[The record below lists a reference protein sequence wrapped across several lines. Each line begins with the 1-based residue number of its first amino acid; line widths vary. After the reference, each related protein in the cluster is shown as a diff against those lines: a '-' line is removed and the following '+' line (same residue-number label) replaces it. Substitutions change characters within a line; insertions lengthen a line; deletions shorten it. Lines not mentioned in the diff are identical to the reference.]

1 MKLFILIASFLF
13 VSTFSTSFAAT
24 YFWIGG
30 TGNWSDPAH
39 WSLSSGGPSAGA
51 IPTAADNVSFDAA
64 SSLTGASTITMN
76 VPVTVVNF
84 NFSLAPNFTLSGALT
99 SIEVRGNLIGNSTA
113 TITYSGAIHM
123 FSSSPASQ
131 LTSGGRT
138 WANNFVFTASA
149 GTNGVILT
157 DALTTTGSISVT
169 TGIFNSNSKTINCAT
184 FSSTNGGDRVLTLS
198 NSIVN
203 LSGTSW
209 SVSPSGGGN
218 TLVFN
223 AIGSTINVNNA
234 TTVNFSGGGLTYNTL
249 NSQALV
255 LQILGSNVFGI
266 ATLNPSST
274 LKLENNTLHTFSSL
288 VLNGTCSDKA
298 DLTPINLNQQAATLL
313 VSTSPF
319 SSTNLNVNK
328 VNAQGPT
335 LYNLSKSMITNATGW
350 SIQNGAYYWIGNSGN
365 WTDGNHWSTSSG
377 GPAANCIPTPTDTV
391 YFDANSFSLNN
402 QIVLVNDLAYFKAMK
417 WIGITESPVL
427 ALDTNMMAYGDVQFH
442 NNMSVNRNVNQAGIQ
457 YNEAANLSPNGASI
471 DCNFRIQ
478 MPNNTDAL
486 NIQNALIMSDTSSI
500 LLLTGAINSLN
511 NPIVT
516 GTFQTLN
523 DPNSNAETRT
533 LTLGSSQVQLKIAF
547 LSEFDNDFSLNAGT
561 SHVYI
566 GDTVIYIP
574 DTIGY
579 KNDLKTNNLTFYDVT
594 LNFQGVVL
602 EQTVSGNNTFNK
614 LRIIPGSKINFTS
627 GSNQTVNDSLLIIGT
642 CADSIRLYSFDP
654 GQFTFTKSGTKVK
667 VQCVKLADC
676 IISSA
681 QNAYFSTSAG
691 NNGANW
697 TFNAGN
703 PISASFTTTS
713 PDCFGTTTTFTPT
726 VTTLFGEPVTYSW
739 LFNDGSSTSFA
750 SSQFVANK
758 NNVVLNFPQPAGLQ
772 DTSLVSPV
780 FTNWTEVSDPQGLFF
795 PIPGNA
801 YKYTNAEFLTLN
813 FNVNFNMKLNN
824 PLPTEAY
831 LVDMNNSF
839 YDVKYKYKPRLLVY
853 RNGTLYSTINLLNS
867 PFIKNEGSI
876 PSGLSLIGDTT
887 VTVSVTTGALEPTDV
902 LSFRT
907 DVAVYY
913 ESFTAQPRWKDADT
927 TIGNDVAVSYQ
938 LGINSINLTGTP
950 NSSYI
955 SGTNTHQFLEQGQ
968 FDVVLIAT
976 NTTNQCTD
984 TILDSVYI
992 FAPITYFSTSEADTT
1007 ICVGDSVFFDAGSN
1021 TIGALFQYFVNGVS
1035 QGAPS
1040 IDSTFSTNTLSTGDI
1055 VYATSTAGGCTS
1067 LNNTSFQFQVNPLPV
1082 FTLNTNP
1089 SSTICAGTPVS
1100 FTANANPLDSI
1111 LYKFQKNGTFLSNYN
1126 LNGTYSNPSLVQGDQ
1141 IALFGKNSF
1150 GCVDT
1155 QFVTMTVLP
1164 LPTVTLTEN
1173 SGDFILCAGESVT
1186 FTAGGASTYE
1196 FFINGISQGPPG
1208 AAIFNTSA
1216 LTNGNT
1222 ISVKGYSAAGCT
1234 STSPTTF
1241 TYSVNALPNVSMN
1254 ISPGLSVCSGNP
1266 VTISASGASTYQFFL
1281 NGTAVGPVSVLS
1293 SISSSSYANNSTFY
1307 VVGSVG
1313 GCSFTTP
1320 TQTLTVLASPTTTLT
1335 SSDPDNSICAGTPLT
1350 FTATGATTYQ
1360 FFVNGIAQTP
1370 NGASP
1375 TFSSSTLSNGNIVS
1389 VTGFSNGCNVSQQA
1403 TITVLINP
1411 NVLLFSSDPN
1421 NTVCVSENITFT
1433 GANATQYQLFVNGT
1447 AVGAPQP
1454 TASFVNPAL
1463 ITGTNSIY
1471 VVGTAA
1477 NGCSNQ
1483 SATNTTLVNPLPSV
1497 SLTSSDPNNTICA
1510 GQNVTFTGTGASQYQ
1525 FSING
1530 SPQGVLSGASTFT
1543 TSSLSN
1549 GQTVTVTGSSLGCL
1563 NTSIGITTIVNPLP
1577 STNLLCS
1584 IPSNSFCQGA
1594 PVTFTSG
1601 GATTYEFFVNGISQG
1616 PASLTNTLN
1625 ASGFVPGNYPVTVT
1639 GTSNGCS
1646 SSASIS
1652 ALISP
1657 TPSATLI
1664 SSDPDNTIC
1673 SGQSVTYTGATG
1685 STFQFSINGVTSGAT
1700 SPLSSFT
1707 TSTLTNGAVV
1717 SVQVFN
1723 SQGCS
1728 ATAAM
1733 PAITVNPVPT
1743 TTLSSSDPNQQI
1755 CVGENV
1761 VFTAN
1766 GATNY
1771 EFFINGISQGTPSPT
1786 NTFSTSTL
1794 LNGQSVSVAGTSLGC
1809 SVTTTPLPFTV
1820 FGPPAVQLFNNGTT
1834 TICAGDNLNLSASGA
1849 ANYQFTINGIAT
1861 GPFSP
1866 VSTFSGTVNNNDV
1879 ITVTGQSNG
1888 CNNPSATNF
1897 TFTVLN
1903 YPVLSASSS
1912 DPDLIICQGDA
1923 VTINAT
1929 GASNYTFN
1937 LNGLGVQNGPISQYV
1952 TTFLENGDILTVTGY
1967 NGACLSVPSTFTYV
1981 VNALDLSLNANPGT
1995 LICSGDPIVFTSSG
2009 ADLYEFF
2016 VNGNSQGIP
2025 SANNSFTLATPSN
2038 GDAVSVEGTSNSTGC
2053 VQGLGTSLYVD
2064 AVDAPLVTSNGGP
2077 DFCEGDSI
2085 ILTGTGSGDFQ
2096 WSLNGSPIVGATD
2109 SVLTV
2114 FESGN
2119 YSLSSVTGGNGEMWS
2134 FGLNAQGIFAN
2145 DVNLN
2150 SLVPVEAVGGQP
2162 FDAISSGDGF
2172 MLGLT
2177 PGGTVF
2183 AWGENSSGQLGNGT
2197 FTSSNNPLSVS
2208 TLSNIKCVATTSNSA
2223 YAVDQSGNVYI
2234 WGNNSVGQLAT
2245 GNTSIINFPFQ
2256 STVLTNVDTI
2266 AAGKSHIVILKNDGT
2281 VWTAGSNVF
2290 GQRGTGNLNT
2300 SLSATQVIGLT
2311 NVVRIGASENSSYA
2325 LLANGD
2331 LMVWG
2336 KNTSGQL
2343 GLGDINNRLIPTINN
2358 LKHVKHVE
2366 GGANHTVFLTNND
2379 LVYAAGDNQYGQLGN
2394 GSNTPSFLPVLCS
2407 VDGVTQ
2413 ISASEYNTLFL
2424 RIDHSVYGCGSNIEN
2439 QVSPLSSASQV
2450 TPTYIENVHGVTYIE
2465 MAKSSS
2471 HYLYGISTGCV
2482 SNSVNLNMLSVPVAT
2497 ISESNGILSTI
2508 QGDSYQWYLNG
2519 APLVEGNNQTYV
2531 PLVDGYYSVEVN
2543 FSTGCSS
2550 VAEDYPFGE
2559 VGIDEINGKLSV
2571 YPNPAQGIFFID
2583 FTGASDIELTVVD
2596 PIGRVII
2603 PSTTLQASNKNS
2615 VDLSHFGSGTYLFL
2629 FRNRGE
2635 YLTTH
2640 SVVNMLGNR

>member
-138 WANNFVFTASA
+138 WANNFVFTASL

-169 TGIFNSNSKTINCAT
+169 AGIFNSNSKTINCST
-184 FSSTNGGDRVLTLS
+184 FSSTNGGDRELTLS

-209 SVSPSGGGN
+209 TVTPSGGGN
-218 TLVFN
+218 TLAFN
-223 AIGSTINVNNA
+223 AIGSTINLNNA

-255 LQILGSNVFGI
+255 LEMLGSNAFGTS
-266 ATLNPSST
+266 TLSPSST

-288 VLNGTCSDKA
+288 ILNGTCSDKA

-319 SSTNLNVNK
+319 ISTNLNVNK

-335 LYNLSKSMITNATGW
+335 LYNLSKSMVTNATGW
-350 SIQNGAYYWIGNSGN
+350 STQNGAYYWIGNSGN

-442 NNMSVNRNVNQAGIQ
+442 NNMSVIRNVNQAGIQ

-471 DCNFRIQ
+471 DCNFRIT

-500 LLLTGAINSLN
+500 LLLTGAINTLN

-681 QNAYFSTSAG
+681 QNAYFSTSGG

-750 SSQFVANK
+750 TSQFVANK

-824 PLPTEAY
+824 PLPTEAF

-913 ESFTAQPRWKDADT
+913 ESYTAQPRWKDADT

-1021 TIGALFQYFVNGVS
+1021 SIGALFQYFVNGVS

-1100 FTANANPLDSI
+1100 FTANPLGSI
-1111 LYKFQKNGTFLSNYN
+1111 LYKYQKNGTFLSNYN
-1126 LNGTYSNPSLVQGDQ
+1126 LSGTYSNPSLVQGDQ

-1196 FFINGISQGPPG
+1196 FFINGVSQGPPG
-1208 AAIFNTSA
+1208 ASTFITTA

-1222 ISVKGYSAAGCT
+1222 VSVKGYSASGCSKF
-1234 STSPTTF
+1234 STTTF
-1241 TYSVNALPNVSMN
+1241 TYAVNALPNVSMN

-1266 VTISASGASTYQFFL
+1266 VTINASGASTYQFFL
-1281 NGTAVGPVSVLS
+1281 NGTAVGPASVTAT
-1293 SISSSSYANNSTFY
+1293 ISSANYANNSAFY
-1307 VVGSVG
+1307 VTGTIA

-1320 TQTLTVLASPTTTLT
+1320 VQTLTVLASPTTALL
-1335 SSDPDNSICAGTPLT
+1335 SSDPDNSICAGTPVT
-1350 FTATGATTYQ
+1350 FTGSGASTYQ
-1360 FFVNGIAQTP
+1360 FFINGVAQTP
-1370 NGASP
+1370 NTAAS
-1375 TFSSSTLSNGNIVS
+1375 TFSSSALSNGNIVS
-1389 VTGFSNGCNVSQQA
+1389 VTGFSNGCSVSQQA
-1403 TITVLINP
+1403 TITVLNNP

-1421 NTVCVSENITFT
+1421 NTICVGESITFT
-1433 GANATQYQLFVNGT
+1433 GANAAQYQLFVNG
-1447 AVGAPQP
+1447 ASAGAPQ
-1454 TASFVNPAL
+1454 ASPSFPNPNL
-1463 ITGTNSIY
+1463 TTGNNTLY
-1471 VVGTAA
+1471 VIGTAV
-1477 NGCSNQ
+1477 NGCSGQ
-1483 SATNTTLVNPLPSV
+1483 SSSNTTLLNPLPITN
-1497 SLTSSDPNNTICA
+1497 LTSSDPNNTICA
-1510 GQNVTFTGTGASQYQ
+1510 GETVTFTGNGAGQYQ
-1525 FSING
+1525 FFING
-1530 SPQGVLSGASTFT
+1530 TPQGVLSGTNTFT
-1543 TSSLSN
+1543 TNALTN
-1549 GQTVTVTGSSLGCL
+1549 GQTVTVEGSSLGCL
-1563 NTSIGITTIVNPLP
+1563 STSTGIATVVNPLP
-1577 STNLLCS
+1577 TTNLLCS
-1584 IPSNSFCQGA
+1584 VPSNVFCQGS

-1601 GATTYEFFVNGISQG
+1601 GATTYEFFVNGVSQG
-1616 PASLTNTLN
+1616 GASATNTLN
-1625 ASGFVPGNYPVTVT
+1625 ASGFIPGNYPVSVT
-1639 GTSNGCS
+1639 GFSNGCS
-1646 SSASIS
+1646 ASTS
-1652 ALISP
+1652 LNTLVSP
-1657 TPSATLI
+1657 IPNATL
-1664 SSDPDNTIC
+1664 SSNDPDNTIC
-1673 SGQSVTYTGATG
+1673 SGQPVTYTAATG
-1685 STFQFSINGVTSGAT
+1685 STFQFSVNGIPSGAT
-1700 SPLSSFT
+1700 SPLSTFT

-1717 SVQVFN
+1717 TVQVIN
-1723 SQGCS
+1723 AQGCTAS
-1728 ATAAM
+1728 ANM
-1733 PAITVNPVPT
+1733 PAITVNPVPS
-1743 TTLSSSDPNQQI
+1743 TTLTSSDPNQQI
-1755 CVGENV
+1755 CVSENV
-1761 VFTAN
+1761 NFTAN
-1766 GATNY
+1766 GASTY
-1771 EFFINGISQGTPSPT
+1771 QFFVNGVSQGAAGPN
-1786 NTFSTSTL
+1786 NTFSTASLT
-1794 LNGQSVSVAGTSLGC
+1794 NGQTVSVTGTSLGC
-1809 SVTTTPLPFTV
+1809 SFTATPLPFTV
-1820 FGPPAVQLFNNGTT
+1820 FGPPAVQLFNNGSS
-1834 TICAGDNLNLSASGA
+1834 TICAGDNVNLTANGA
-1849 ANYQFTINGIAT
+1849 ANYQFTINGVPV

-1866 VSTFSGTVNNNDV
+1866 VATFNGTVNNNDIV
-1879 ITVTGQSNG
+1879 TVVGQSNG
-1888 CNNPSATNF
+1888 CNNPSTTSF
-1897 TFTVLN
+1897 TFTVFN
-1903 YPVLSASSS
+1903 YPTLNASAS
-1912 DPDLIICQGDA
+1912 DPDLTICNGDA
-1923 VTINAT
+1923 ITINAS
-1929 GASNYTFN
+1929 GASNYLFEI
-1937 LNGLGVQNGPISQYV
+1937 NGISAQNGTSA
-1952 TTFLENGDILTVTGY
+1952 TFLTSNLENGDIVTVTGM
-1967 NGACLSVPSTFTYV
+1967 NGNCMSTPNAFAFV
-1981 VNALDLSLNANPGT
+1981 VNSLNLSLNTTPGT
-1995 LICSGDPIVFTSSG
+1995 LVCAGESINFNASG

-2016 VNGNSQGIP
+2016 VNGTSQGIP
-2025 SANNSFTLATPSN
+2025 SANNTFALVSPLN
-2038 GDAVSVEGTSNSTGC
+2038 GDAVTVQGTSNTTSC
-2053 VQGLGTSLYVD
+2053 VQGLGTSLLVD
-2064 AVDAPLVTSNGGP
+2064 VVDQPQVTSNGGP
-2077 DFCEGDSI
+2077 DFCEGDSV
-2085 ILTGTGSGDFQ
+2085 ILTANGSGQLQ
-2096 WSLNGSPIVGATD
+2096 WTLNGTPIAGATD
-2109 SVLTV
+2109 SILTV
-2114 FESGN
+2114 YESGN
-2119 YSLSSVTGGNGEMWS
+2119 YALETTTGGNGEMWS

-2150 SLVPVEAVGGQP
+2150 SLVPVEAVGGQA
-2162 FDAISSGDGF
+2162 FDAVSAGEGF

-2177 PGGTVF
+2177 TTGTVY

-2197 FTSSNNPLSVS
+2197 FTSSNNPLVVS
-2208 TLSNIKCVATTSNSA
+2208 TLSNITCIATTSNSS
-2223 YAVDQSGNVYI
+2223 YAVNQAGDVFV

-2256 STVLTNVDTI
+2256 STVLTNVDSI
-2266 AAGKSHIVILKNDGT
+2266 AAGKSHVVILKNDGT

-2290 GQRGTGNLNT
+2290 GQRGNGNLNAT
-2300 SLSATQVIGLT
+2300 LIATQVGGLS
-2311 NVVRIGASENSSYA
+2311 NVVRVGASENSSFA

-2343 GLGDINNRLIPTINN
+2343 GLGDINNRLVPTPNN
-2358 LKHVKHVE
+2358 LKHVQHVE
-2366 GGANHTVFLTNND
+2366 GGANHTVFLTSND
-2379 LVYAAGDNQYGQLGN
+2379 FVYAAGDNQYGQLGN
-2394 GSNTPSFLPVLCS
+2394 GTNTSSLIPVLCS
-2407 VDGVTQ
+2407 VDGVIQ
-2413 ISASEYNTLFL
+2413 VSANEYNSLFL
-2424 RIDHSVYGCGSNIEN
+2424 RLDHSVYGCGSNIEN
-2439 QVSPLSSASQV
+2439 QVSPQAISSIAN
-2450 TPTYIENVHGVTYIE
+2450 PTFIQDVHGVTYIE
-2465 MAKSSS
+2465 MAKTSS
-2471 HYLYGISTGCV
+2471 HYLYGLSTGCV
-2482 SNSVNLNMLSVPVAT
+2482 SASVNLNMLPVPVAT
-2497 ISESNGILSTI
+2497 ISESNGVLSTI
-2508 QGDSYQWYLNG
+2508 QGDSYQWFLNG
-2519 APLVEGNNQTYV
+2519 APLIEGNNQSYI
-2531 PLVDGYYSVEVN
+2531 PLVDGYYSVEVS

-2550 VAEDYPFGE
+2550 LSEDYPFGQ
-2559 VGIDEINGKLSV
+2559 VGLDQLEEKLSV
-2571 YPNPAQGIFFID
+2571 YPNPSQGIFFID
-2583 FTGASDIELTVVD
+2583 VTGADAMEMTVVD
-2596 PIGRVII
+2596 PVGRVII
-2603 PSTTLQASNKNS
+2603 PSKMLDNSYKNT
-2615 VDLSHFGSGTYLFL
+2615 VDLSNFGSGTYLFI
-2629 FRNRGE
+2629 FSTSGK
-2635 YLTTH
+2635 YLKTYP
-2640 SVVNMLGNR
+2640 VVNFLGNR